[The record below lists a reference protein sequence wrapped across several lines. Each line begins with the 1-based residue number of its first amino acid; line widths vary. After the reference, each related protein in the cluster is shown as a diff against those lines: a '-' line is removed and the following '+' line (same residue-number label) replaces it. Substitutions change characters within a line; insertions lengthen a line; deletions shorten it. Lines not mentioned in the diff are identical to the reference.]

1 MGDRV
6 QVEVIDR
13 LTGERRVENC
23 PLPLEIGKKPQAQNH
38 IQLDPRYTTVSRI
51 HGRLEQRGPDLVY
64 VDCSSNGTI
73 VGGKHLKGT
82 EVALTGDEVIQIEN
96 YELRLIKAVQLLV
109 KHTGPNLRPR
119 SEFSLEPG
127 ESLLIRNTDSSIAL
141 MEPVGPET
149 DGVAARLSFDGA
161 AIILE
166 IDDPALAAEVK
177 RNNSPIT
184 GTRVE
189 ARVFDVLS
197 IRGDRLE
204 LLQPNHQKIVCGN
217 PECHLL
223 NDLPY
228 EENCVWCGYY
238 LAASGSFTRV
248 TPP

>member
-51 HGRLEQRGPDLVY
+51 HGRLEQRGPGLVY

-73 VGGKHLKGT
+73 VAGKHLKGA
-82 EVALTGDEVIQIEN
+82 EVALSGGEAIQIEN
-96 YELRLIKAVQLLV
+96 YELRLIKAVPLLV

-119 SEFSLEPG
+119 SEFAVEAG
-127 ESLLIRNTDSSIAL
+127 QSLLIKAADTSIAL
-141 MEPVGPET
+141 MEPVGEESE
-149 DGVAARLSFDGA
+149 GVAARLTFDGA
-161 AIILE
+161 AVVLE
-166 IDDPALAAEVK
+166 IEDPALAAGVK
-177 RNNSPIT
+177 RNNSPIS

-189 ARVFDVLS
+189 ARFFDVLS

-204 LLQPNHQKIVCGN
+204 LLQPDHQKIVCGN